1 MRHHSR
7 LRLTLPPLSPR
18 EALTLSY
25 IFDKLDDL
33 LWIHYGNEM
42 VELLT
47 QGTSRRGTGW
57 PTRCRDQ
64 EQ

>member
-1 MRHHSR
+1 
-7 LRLTLPPLSPR
+7 LDT
-18 EALTLSY
+18 
-25 IFDKLDDL
+25 LDDL

-47 QGTSRRGTGW
+47 QGTSMPGTGW
-57 PTRCRDQ
+57 PTRRRDQ